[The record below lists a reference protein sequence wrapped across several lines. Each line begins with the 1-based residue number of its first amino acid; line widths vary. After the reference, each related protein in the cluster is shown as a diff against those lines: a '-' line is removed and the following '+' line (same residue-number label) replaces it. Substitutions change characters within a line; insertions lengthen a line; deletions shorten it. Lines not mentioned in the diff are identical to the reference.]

1 MIELTLIQ
9 WNHFLS
15 RYVNEMAI
23 PEFVNI
29 ATLNKKLRKSW
40 SRGFVKSRQK
50 NGRDSRSR
58 ETEVGE
64 KIAVT
69 TTYLAFHVGLC
80 V

>member
-1 MIELTLIQ
+1 
-9 WNHFLS
+9 
-15 RYVNEMAI
+15 MAI

-69 TTYLAFHVGLC
+69 SWHACHPFLWLIANLKQWPFM
-80 V
+80 